1 MKKVNMV
8 DTIQPRGFITKLLA
22 LTYHIQTDSGPTFVT
37 VIIFFLFV
45 RDFTVSF
52 VHDFTVMINFP
63 NTFAYFRFEKSW
75 CEITV

>member
-37 VIIFFLFV
+37 VIIFF
-45 RDFTVSF
+45 SF
-52 VHDFTVMINFP
+52 VHDFTVMIYFP